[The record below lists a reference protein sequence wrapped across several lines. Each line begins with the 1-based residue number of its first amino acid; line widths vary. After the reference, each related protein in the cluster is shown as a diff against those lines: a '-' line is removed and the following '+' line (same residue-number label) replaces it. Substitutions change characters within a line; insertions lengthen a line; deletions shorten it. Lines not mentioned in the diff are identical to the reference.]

1 MIDYFSPT
9 SSIESKPV
17 KRHIFRTIESV
28 SEGRVMMKRVQL
40 VRSCIIIPCEL
51 MDKNVKGNKK

>member
-1 MIDYFSPT
+1 MIDHFSPT

-28 SEGRVMMKRVQL
+28 SEGRMVMKRVRL
-40 VRSCIIIPCEL
+40 LRSCIIIPCEL
-51 MDKNVKGNKK
+51 MDENVKGSKK